1 MKIIKFKKFKSIDG
15 FVDQNLKYL
24 DVKKINLL
32 EKYKSFS
39 FIGKGNSISGLPYD
53 NKSLLINYNIEDKF
67 EFDKKKL
74 ELSVNGN
81 IEVYKIHNYLL
92 KKKLYFPSFPSYPNV
107 TAAACIAN
115 CVHGL
120 NPKMGIIK
128 DFVKEIKIYN
138 PNFGFKTL
146 SLKKNKKLFFLTIG
160 GMGLTGLIIN
170 IKFKTL
176 KLISSNLK
184 IEKNIEFTDL
194 IHMYKY
200 LLNNNYFYNQN
211 NIFIDLKR
219 GKVLGRFSSGNLS
232 KKKIN
237 LLFISVKNINSIRL
251 GFFKFSVFKK
261 LFEKLILFKE
271 QKFKK
276 LNLHIN
282 DAFYPSNSRL
292 IYFNLMDKK
301 FIEYQSIIP
310 HSNVE
315 PFLKELKFMIDKHS
329 PLISLCHLKIFNG
342 KSRYLQFDGKGLAL
356 SIHLTVN
363 SKFNSFYKKL
373 NNLNHKYN
381 CKINIYKNSLVKIKD
396 IKKSY
401 GKNYDNFKREI
412 IKLNR
417 KFFIVN
423 RIFNDKNF
431 YKRGL
436 TDK

>member
-1 MKIIKFKKFKSIDG
+1 MEIIKFKKFKSIDG

>member
-15 FVDQNLKYL
+15 FVDQNLKYI
-24 DVKKINLL
+24 DIKKINFL

-67 EFDKKKL
+67 EFDKKKS

-92 KKKLYFPSFPSYPNV
+92 KKKLYFPSFPSYSNV

-184 IEKNIEFTDL
+184 IEKNKEFTDL

-211 NIFIDLKR
+211 NIFIDLKK

-232 KKKIN
+232 QKKIN
-237 LLFISVKNINSIRL
+237 LQFISIKNINSIRL
-251 GFFKFSVFKK
+251 GFFKFTIFKK

-276 LNLHIN
+276 LNIHIN

-310 HSNVE
+310 HHNVVL
-315 PFLKELKFMIDKHS
+315 FLKDLKVMVDKHS

-342 KSRYLQFDGKGLAL
+342 KSHYLQFDGKGLAL

-363 SKFNSFYKKL
+363 TKFNSFYKKL

-381 CKINIYKNSLVKIKD
+381 GKINIYKNSLVKIKD

-412 IKLNR
+412 IKLNH
-417 KFFIVN
+417 KFIIVN
-423 RIFNDKNF
+423 RIFNNKDF
-431 YKRGL
+431 YKKR
-436 TDK
+436 

>member
-1 MKIIKFKKFKSIDG
+1 MEIIKFKKFKSIDG

-67 EFDKKKL
+67 EFDKKKS

-92 KKKLYFPSFPSYPNV
+92 KKKLYFPSFPSYSNV

-184 IEKNIEFTDL
+184 IEKNKDFTDL

-211 NIFIDLKR
+211 NIFIDLKK

-232 KKKIN
+232 QKKIN
-237 LLFISVKNINSIRL
+237 LQFISIKNINSIRL
-251 GFFKFSVFKK
+251 GFFKFTIFKK

-276 LNLHIN
+276 LNIHIN

-412 IKLNR
+412 IKLNH
-417 KFFIVN
+417 KFIIVN
-423 RIFNDKNF
+423 RIFNNKDF
-431 YKRGL
+431 YKKR
-436 TDK
+436 

>member
-1 MKIIKFKKFKSIDG
+1 MEIIKFKKFKSIDG
-15 FVDQNLKYL
+15 FVNQNLKYIS
-24 DVKKINLL
+24 VKKINFL
-32 EKYKSFS
+32 KKHKSFS

-53 NKSLLINYNIEDKF
+53 NKSLLINYNIDDKF
-67 EFDKKKL
+67 EFDKKKF

-120 NPKMGIIK
+120 NPKTGIIK

-160 GMGLTGLIIN
+160 GMGLTGLIIKV
-170 IKFKTL
+170 KFKIFKL
-176 KLISSNLK
+176 KSSNLK
-184 IEKNIEFTDL
+184 IEKNTEFTDL
-194 IHMYKY
+194 VHMYKY
-200 LLNNNYFYNQN
+200 LLNNNYHYNQN
-211 NIFIDLKR
+211 NIFIDFKK

-232 KKKIN
+232 QKKIN
-237 LLFISVKNINSIRL
+237 LKFISIKNINSIRL
-251 GFFKFSVFKK
+251 GFFKFTIFKK

-271 QKFKK
+271 QKIKK
-276 LNLHIN
+276 LNIHIN

-310 HSNVE
+310 HHNVI
-315 PFLKELKFMIDKHS
+315 PFFKDLKVMVDKHS

-342 KSRYLQFDGKGLAL
+342 KSHYLQFDGKGLAL
-356 SIHLTVN
+356 SIHLTIN

-412 IKLNR
+412 IKLNH
-417 KFFIVN
+417 KFIIVN
-423 RIFNDKNF
+423 QIFNNKDF
-431 YKRGL
+431 YKKR
-436 TDK
+436 

>member
-1 MKIIKFKKFKSIDG
+1 MEIIKFKKFKSIDG
-15 FVDQNLKYL
+15 FVDQNLRYL

>member
-1 MKIIKFKKFKSIDG
+1 MLKKLFMEIIKFKKFKSIDG

-200 LLNNNYFYNQN
+200 LLNNNWEILSATQFLLTIHSFLDQNFLDLQLCLYILIHKFY
-211 NIFIDLKR
+211 
-219 GKVLGRFSSGNLS
+219 S
-232 KKKIN
+232 
-237 LLFISVKNINSIRL
+237 
-251 GFFKFSVFKK
+251 
-261 LFEKLILFKE
+261 
-271 QKFKK
+271 
-276 LNLHIN
+276 
-282 DAFYPSNSRL
+282 FY
-292 IYFNLMDKK
+292 Y
-301 FIEYQSIIP
+301 
-310 HSNVE
+310 HSN
-315 PFLKELKFMIDKHS
+315 
-329 PLISLCHLKIFNG
+329 
-342 KSRYLQFDGKGLAL
+342 
-356 SIHLTVN
+356 
-363 SKFNSFYKKL
+363 
-373 NNLNHKYN
+373 
-381 CKINIYKNSLVKIKD
+381 
-396 IKKSY
+396 
-401 GKNYDNFKREI
+401 
-412 IKLNR
+412 
-417 KFFIVN
+417 
-423 RIFNDKNF
+423 
-431 YKRGL
+431 
-436 TDK
+436 

>member
-1 MKIIKFKKFKSIDG
+1 M
-15 FVDQNLKYL
+15 
-24 DVKKINLL
+24 
-32 EKYKSFS
+32 
-39 FIGKGNSISGLPYD
+39 
-53 NKSLLINYNIEDKF
+53 
-67 EFDKKKL
+67 
-74 ELSVNGN
+74 
-81 IEVYKIHNYLL
+81 
-92 KKKLYFPSFPSYPNV
+92 
-107 TAAACIAN
+107 
-115 CVHGL
+115 
-120 NPKMGIIK
+120 
-128 DFVKEIKIYN
+128 
-138 PNFGFKTL
+138 
-146 SLKKNKKLFFLTIG
+146 
-160 GMGLTGLIIN
+160 
-170 IKFKTL
+170 
-176 KLISSNLK
+176 
-184 IEKNIEFTDL
+184 
-194 IHMYKY
+194 
-200 LLNNNYFYNQN
+200 
-211 NIFIDLKR
+211 
-219 GKVLGRFSSGNLS
+219 
-232 KKKIN
+232 
-237 LLFISVKNINSIRL
+237 